1 MISSDSVDL
10 AVTFSLPG
18 VPASSSSICQ
28 TDVAV
33 ETFLQMLNMP
43 HSDSCSVPSPTHLYG
58 DIFAEELYS
67 MLLHVLSSTVG
78 HVLVKAPQQ
87 DGADHDGDIQTQA
100 GQETPTLQSH
110 I

>member
-1 MISSDSVDL
+1 MDL

-28 TDVAV
+28 TEVGV
-33 ETFLQMLNMP
+33 EALPQMLNMP
-43 HSDSCSVPSPTHLYG
+43 HSDSSSVPSPTHLYG
-58 DIFAEELYS
+58 DVSAEELHS
-67 MLLHVLSSTVG
+67 MLLHASSSPVG

-87 DGADHDGDIQTQA
+87 NGADHDGDIETQA

-110 I
+110 V